1 MYQQGLIF
9 LPRFNEMKKK
19 TNYDN
24 DGSKNSSLDYYIC
37 EQGSE
42 NIEYDL

>member
-9 LPRFNEMKKK
+9 LPKFKKKKKK